1 MMSNLVTI
9 TSKIYDASG
18 KYVIN
23 LKVKSR
29 YKGSSRENTNKTD
42 KDGLFIF
49 QGSPNRT
56 VEILAK
62 PPNVE
67 DYIVI
72 KTIDSSIISSRKNP
86 VKVSLPKSI
95 EEYHK
100 EKVMPTT
107 KGIVTT
113 LFKIIDCNEKILT
126 SFPVK
131 SRPKGKQ
138 SSFERHTNEQGIVE
152 VVSSPNRD
160 IEILVLTSNDEFALK
175 GAVNSEHG
183 SQIPQIIKLD
193 EPCENFKSESNIQLL
208 DREGNSYIVEN
219 TKIEILYLGNKI
231 TKISNTSDGKFS
243 FPSMIGEKIQITV
256 FKPDG
261 NPLEPKTHVVKRI
274 KEDAIKMK
282 LDVDLTVGRTVLNK
296 PRIEKNLKISKCVCN
311 RDISAEEFKK
321 ITTSATAISFLN
333 DLNEQFK
340 KLNMINCLEKA
351 HFIAHTLHETASY
364 SLLEE
369 GLGGKSESEVYDGYK
384 GRGLMQLTYKN
395 NYELYGLAVNENF
408 LGNNKHRIAKEKK
421 HAVGSAVWYWHHSK
435 AGNLSPHA
443 INNDLIATC
452 ALINGG
458 YNGFDDREKYY
469 KRAVIALN
477 IKTCLNLDKKIVDN
491 LDNYTKFENSY
502 IYFNKIGECF
512 GWGLWSDPAGY
523 KKGKLKNSNESKKGY
538 SRFLEM
544 CKDKDYPFGY
554 KQDKKGNKVGRK
566 RYGYSA
572 NSAITLAKKRLKE
585 L

>member
-1 MMSNLVTI
+1 MMGNLVTI

-62 PPNVE
+62 PPNTE
-67 DYIVI
+67 NYIVI

-175 GAVNSEHG
+175 GAVNSKNG
-183 SQIPQIIKLD
+183 SQIPKIIKLD
-193 EPCENFKSESNIQLL
+193 EPYESFKSESNIQIV
-208 DREGNSYIVEN
+208 DREGNNYIVEN
-219 TKIEILYLGNKI
+219 TKVEIFYLERGRKEI
-231 TKISNTSDGKFS
+231 INTSNGKFS
-243 FPSMIGEKIQITV
+243 FLSMIGEKIQITV

-261 NPLEPKTHVVKRI
+261 TPLKSENYLAKRMRESLI
-274 KEDAIKMK
+274 RLT
-282 LDVDLTVGRTVLNK
+282 LDVDVIKGDTVEGKPSIEKKIDEKILITMEQMQKMWPGVSSEKMQPIMDELNK
-296 PRIEKNLKISKCVCN
+296 NLQTYKLDTRLRQAHFFGQIFGEIGVKFILREDISNYTAKNLIALSSYYKKRPKEAEKDAKLSPKNLKIKTITNKWYMDKN
-311 RDISAEEFKK
+311 RSPNLRLGNI
-321 ITTSATAISFLN
+321 
-333 DLNEQFK
+333 
-340 KLNMINCLEKA
+340 
-351 HFIAHTLHETASY
+351 Y
-364 SLLEE
+364 E
-369 GLGGKSESEVYDGYK
+369 GDGYK
-384 GRGLMQLTYKN
+384 FLGRGLKQTTGRYNYSVLTEMYPRVWPNDGNPNFTEDPQLLEQSKY
-395 NYELYGLAVNENF
+395 AA
-408 LGNNKHRIAKEKK
+408 R
-421 HAVGSAVWYWHHSK
+421 SAIIFW
-435 AGNLSPHA
+435 
-443 INNDLIATC
+443 
-452 ALINGG
+452 
-458 YNGFDDREKYY
+458 
-469 KRAVIALN
+469 
-477 IKTCLNLDKKIVDN
+477 LDKKLYQIADKGEDENHIDKITRVIN
-491 LDNYTKFENSY
+491 LYAPNKEQRKL
-502 IYFNKIGECF
+502 YF
-512 GWGLWSDPAGY
+512 
-523 KKGKLKNSNESKKGY
+523 KKA
-538 SRFLEM
+538 RRIF
-544 CKDKDYPFGY
+544 
-554 KQDKKGNKVGRK
+554 
-566 RYGYSA
+566 
-572 NSAITLAKKRLKE
+572 I
-585 L
+585 

>member
-183 SQIPQIIKLD
+183 SQIPKIIKLD
-193 EPCENFKSESNIQLL
+193 EPYENFKSESNIQLL

-231 TKISNTSDGKFS
+231 TKISNTSNGKFS

-274 KEDAIKMK
+274 KEDSIKLK
-282 LDVDLTVGRTVLNK
+282 LDVDIIKGGTEQNK
-296 PRIEKNLKISKCVCN
+296 PTLDKNIEKLCTAECIVETYTFETSLGTMVISKESLDSILKWEKYESKPYVPSKGK
-311 RDISAEEFKK
+311 DGKSGVTLGYGYDLGHQSLEQIKK
-321 ITTSATAISFLN
+321 
-333 DLNEQFK
+333 DLNFYYTSSQIQR
-340 KLNMINCLEKA
+340 LLKA
-351 HFIAHTLHETASY
+351 Q
-364 SLLEE
+364 
-369 GLGGKSESEVYDGYK
+369 GK
-384 GRGLMQLTYKN
+384 RGLAAQAL
-395 NYELYGLAVNENF
+395 VN
-408 LGNNKHRIAKEKK
+408 
-421 HAVGSAVWYWHHSK
+421 S
-435 AGNLSPHA
+435 LSDII
-443 INNDLIATC
+443 IN
-452 ALINGG
+452 
-458 YNGFDDREKYY
+458 
-469 KRAVIALN
+469 
-477 IKTCLNLDKKIVDN
+477 
-491 LDNYTKFENSY
+491 
-502 IYFNKIGECF
+502 
-512 GWGLWSDPAGY
+512 
-523 KKGKLKNSNESKKGY
+523 
-538 SRFLEM
+538 
-544 CKDKDYPFGY
+544 KDKAYQMVMIV
-554 KQDKKGNKVGRK
+554 KK
-566 RYGYSA
+566 RYAEDTLKVYPDILKYHPHCQG
-572 NSAITLAKKRLKE
+572 AILSLVYNRYIGLKGDRRKEMKEIQDDLKKNGKKVPLFLRSMKRLWTTKANRGLQARRE
-585 L
+585 DEAKIFEKGLKCECYK

>member
-1 MMSNLVTI
+1 MSNLVTI

-193 EPCENFKSESNIQLL
+193 EPYENFKSESNIQLL

-219 TKIEILYLGNKI
+219 TKIE
-231 TKISNTSDGKFS
+231 
-243 FPSMIGEKIQITV
+243 
-256 FKPDG
+256 
-261 NPLEPKTHVVKRI
+261 
-274 KEDAIKMK
+274 
-282 LDVDLTVGRTVLNK
+282 VDQE
-296 PRIEKNLKISKCVCN
+296 I
-311 RDISAEEFKK
+311 
-321 ITTSATAISFLN
+321 
-333 DLNEQFK
+333 
-340 KLNMINCLEKA
+340 
-351 HFIAHTLHETASY
+351 
-364 SLLEE
+364 
-369 GLGGKSESEVYDGYK
+369 
-384 GRGLMQLTYKN
+384 
-395 NYELYGLAVNENF
+395 
-408 LGNNKHRIAKEKK
+408 
-421 HAVGSAVWYWHHSK
+421 
-435 AGNLSPHA
+435 
-443 INNDLIATC
+443 
-452 ALINGG
+452 
-458 YNGFDDREKYY
+458 
-469 KRAVIALN
+469 
-477 IKTCLNLDKKIVDN
+477 
-491 LDNYTKFENSY
+491 
-502 IYFNKIGECF
+502 
-512 GWGLWSDPAGY
+512 
-523 KKGKLKNSNESKKGY
+523 
-538 SRFLEM
+538 
-544 CKDKDYPFGY
+544 
-554 KQDKKGNKVGRK
+554 
-566 RYGYSA
+566 
-572 NSAITLAKKRLKE
+572 
-585 L
+585 